1 MPQMSK
7 RLKGRSV
14 LTLWQEGAV
23 PSISQCRC
31 LLWKHALLP
40 MRSGS
45 GAPSGAGGSSAGT
58 KQYRVLEIVA
68 RAQSLVELA
77 LYRAFADF
85 G

>member
-14 LTLWQEGAV
+14 LTMARRRRPEHLPMLA
-23 PSISQCRC
+23 P

-45 GAPSGAGGSSAGT
+45 GCTERRGGG
-58 KQYRVLEIVA
+58 
-68 RAQSLVELA
+68 VEC
-77 LYRAFADF
+77 RD
-85 G
+85 